1 MTATGDP
8 LLSSVARQAASTP
21 QTDTET
27 DLHSG
32 ISCEALRRSGYGLW
46 T

>member
-1 MTATGDP
+1 MAATRDP
-8 LLSSVARQAASTP
+8 LLSSVARRAASTP

-32 ISCEALRRSGYGLW
+32 ISCEALRQSGYGLW